1 MRPARYVWGGFGGA
15 LVVFVV
21 VALACWPLFGATA
34 ALLVF
39 VALLGVLFIY
49 HLRSLKKLVLW
60 TREPIGTPL
69 PQAFG
74 VWDYVFADLSRHARR
89 SLNQRDRLAQAL
101 ARFREATSAMPS
113 GVILL
118 SAENF
123 IEWINP
129 AAELHFGLDGERDTG
144 KPITNLVRQPDF
156 VAYLTGERTAEP
168 LTCRLARHAGMVL
181 SIQIVPFGEEQS
193 MVLSRDVTQFEKLE
207 TMRRD
212 FVANVSH
219 ELKTPLT
226 VVSGFLETLDEMLD
240 ELPPEEARRYLRL
253 ASEQAGRMQ
262 HLVEDLL
269 ELAALETSA
278 AASYDE
284 TVEMAPLLETI
295 LNEALALSAGRHR
308 ITLELDGPVG
318 LRGSRKE
325 LHSALLNLV
334 SNAVRYTPEGGEVR
348 LRWNVAAG
356 GGARFAVTD
365 TGLGIEPHHLPRLT
379 ERFYRV
385 DRGRSRESGGTG
397 LGLAIVKHA
406 LSRHQASLQIEST
419 PAVGST
425 FSAVFPAERVA
436 RPVL

>member
-1 MRPARYVWGGFGGA
+1 MRPAGYVWSGFGGA
-15 LVVFVV
+15 LISF
-21 VALACWPLFGATA
+21 VALALICWPLFGATA
-34 ALLVF
+34 ALCSITT
-39 VALLGVLFIY
+39 LLAGLFIY
-49 HLRSLKKLVLW
+49 HIRSLKKLVLW
-60 TREPIGTPL
+60 TREPIGAPL

-74 VWDYVFADLSRHARR
+74 VWDYVFADLSRHARA

-118 SAENF
+118 SAEHF

-156 VAYLTGERTAEP
+156 VAYLSGERTAEP
-168 LTCRLARHAGMVL
+168 LTCRLARQAGLVL

-193 MVLSRDVTQFEKLE
+193 MVLSRDITQVEKLE

-226 VVSGFLETLDEMLD
+226 VVSGFLETLDDMLD
-240 ELPPEEARRYLRL
+240 ELPPEEARRYLHM
-253 ASEQAGRMQ
+253 ASEQAHRMKS
-262 HLVEDLL
+262 LVEDLL
-269 ELAALETSA
+269 ALAALETSA
-278 AASYDE
+278 RASYDE
-284 TVEMAPLLETI
+284 TVEMAPLIETVWR
-295 LNEALALSAGRHR
+295 EAQALSAGRHQ
-308 ITLELDGPVG
+308 ITLELDGPVS

-325 LHSALLNLV
+325 LHSALLNLA
-334 SNAVRYTPEGGEVR
+334 SNAVRYTPEGGQVR

-356 GGARFAVTD
+356 GGANFAVSD
-365 TGLGIEPHHLPRLT
+365 TGLGIEAQHIPRLT

-406 LSRHQASLQIEST
+406 LGRHQAVLQIDSRPGT
-419 PAVGST
+419 GST
-425 FSAVFPAERVA
+425 FSALFPPERVA
-436 RPVL
+436 RPSL

>member
-1 MRPARYVWGGFGGA
+1 MRPAGYVWGGFGGA
-15 LVVFVV
+15 LLGF
-21 VALACWPLFGATA
+21 VALALIVWPLLGGTV

-39 VALLGVLFIY
+39 TALLAALFVY
-49 HLRSLKKLVLW
+49 HIRSLKKLVLW
-60 TREPIGTPL
+60 TREPIGAPL

-74 VWDYVFADLSRHARR
+74 VWDYVFADLSRR
-89 SLNQRDRLAQAL
+89 SRASLDQRDRLAQAL

-129 AAELHFGLDGERDTG
+129 AAEMHFGLDGERDTG

-156 VAYLTGERTAEP
+156 VAYLCGERTAEP
-168 LTCRLARHAGMVL
+168 LTCRMARQAGLVL

-226 VVSGFLETLDEMLD
+226 VVSGFLETLDDMLD
-240 ELPPEEARRYLRL
+240 ELPPEDARRYLRL
-253 ASEQAGRMQ
+253 ASEQAMRMQ
-262 HLVEDLL
+262 SLVDDLL
-269 ELAALETSA
+269 ALAALETSA
-278 AASYDE
+278 RASYDE
-284 TVEMAPLLETI
+284 TVEMAPLIQTVLG
-295 LNEALALSAGRHR
+295 EAQALSAGRHE
-308 ITLELDGPVG
+308 ISLELDGPVS

-325 LHSALLNLV
+325 IHSALLNLA
-334 SNAVRYTPEGGEVR
+334 SNAVRYTPAGGSIR
-348 LRWNVAAG
+348 LCWNVAAG
-356 GGARFAVTD
+356 GGARFAVID
-365 TGLGIEPHHLPRLT
+365 TGLGIEAQHIPRLT

-406 LSRHQASLQIEST
+406 LGRHQATLQIESQ
-419 PAVGST
+419 PGKGST
-425 FSAVFPAERVA
+425 FSALFPAERVA
-436 RPVL
+436 RPQI

>member
-1 MRPARYVWGGFGGA
+1 MRPAGYVWGGFSGA
-15 LVVFVV
+15 LLSFLVI
-21 VALACWPLFGATA
+21 ALVCWALLGPTL
-34 ALLVF
+34 ALLVL
-39 VALLGVLFIY
+39 VVLQGGLMLY
-49 HLRSLKKLVLW
+49 HVRSLKKLVLW
-60 TREPIGTPL
+60 TREPIGAPL
-69 PQAFG
+69 PQTFG
-74 VWDYVFADLSRHARR
+74 VWDYVFADLSRHARA

-129 AAELHFGLDGERDTG
+129 AAELHFGLDGQRDTG

-156 VAYLTGERTAEP
+156 VAYLSGERAAEP
-168 LTCRLARHAGMVL
+168 LTCRLARQPGLVL

-193 MVLSRDVTQFEKLE
+193 MVLSRDVTQVEKLE

-226 VVSGFLETLDEMLD
+226 VVSGFLETLDDMLD
-240 ELPPEEARRYLRL
+240 ELPPEEARRYLRM
-253 ASEQAGRMQ
+253 ASEQAFRMQ
-262 HLVEDLL
+262 NLVEDLL
-269 ELAALETSA
+269 ALAALETSA
-278 AASYDE
+278 RASYDE
-284 TVEMAPLLETI
+284 TVEMAPLIDTVLHES
-295 LNEALALSAGRHR
+295 LALSAGRHA
-308 ITLELDGPVG
+308 ITLEMDGPVG

-325 LHSALLNLV
+325 LHSALLNLA
-334 SNAVRYTPEGGEVR
+334 SNAVRYTPEGGQIR
-348 LRWNVAAG
+348 LCWNVAAG
-356 GGARFAVTD
+356 GGARFAVID
-365 TGLGIEPHHLPRLT
+365 TGLGIEPQHIPRLT

-406 LSRHQASLQIEST
+406 LGRHQAVLQIESR
-419 PAVGST
+419 PGQGST
-425 FSAVFPAERVA
+425 FAAVFPPERVA
-436 RPVL
+436 RPIV